1 MIEHSV
7 IEKISEIVGSQ
18 NCSNE
23 DVVLR
28 FYSGDLW
35 PRLGVYRLLGQD
47 PLNLPDAVVWP
58 SNEEEIAEVLKVCAH
73 AGVPVIPF
81 GGGSGVCGGTVPVE
95 GGVILDLKRLNRVL
109 EVDEMSMT
117 VHVQAGMLGQHLEL
131 FLNERGYT
139 LGHFPSSIMCSTVGG
154 WVSTRSAGQ
163 YSTKFGKI
171 EDMVVGID
179 CVLPDG
185 TRVYLDAT
193 EPHLG
198 HPCYLRA
205 MMGAEGTLGVITAVR
220 LKINPVPS
228 VRRLAAFRFMEL
240 GYGLEA
246 MRSIMQYGLK
256 PAVMRLYDPI
266 DTLINGLAHE
276 RGSSEKWLRKI
287 GLGTDSGRTE
297 DLYRAFLRFPWLFQK
312 LLGLLPLSSL
322 LVIGFE
328 GDANRTKWELETAM
342 ELIKRAQGRYIGTA
356 PAEKWLRNR
365 YSISFKLPKVFMLG
379 AFAETLEVSA
389 LWRDIERVYTKARD
403 RALKH
408 AAVMAHFSHA
418 YREGCA
424 VYFSIAGYHEDK
436 KVLLERYDRA
446 VSALLEACLEEGG
459 SLSHHH
465 GIGMLKQKFM
475 PKEIVGG
482 ERVFWALKGALDR
495 AQIMNPG
502 KVYPTTV
509 QVRAQGETERGLS
522 GFEAIASWH
531 HKIGAMNTIVPEV
544 PEEIKEILSL
554 ARATSK
560 TIVARK
566 PKSKEEV
573 REDCWYLDLSRL
585 DQVLEMDPVS
595 GIVTVQAGM
604 TLHQLENYL
613 YERGFTLGFVPR
625 SRLFLT
631 VGEVL
636 ANAAPREGSPLYG
649 SILDNCIGLRV
660 MLADGEEVVVRQAPR
675 RATGPDIMHC
685 FLGSGGKFGIITA
698 ACFRVYPLPQ
708 VREAVAFALDDPVV
722 CVSSVRTLLA
732 RNVTPE
738 WVLVVV
744 RSPSKVDSHR
754 KVRLV
759 MQFGGTREEV
769 TRHLSHVRAL
779 ADSLAMDVENVRP
792 EKRVTPTM
800 TRFKALERFVPLKT
814 VMDLARVLAE
824 TKDKSFPEA
833 HITDITTFGAT
844 FRLLLR
850 EEGQEFPEE
859 IAKILKCPTTYDA
872 LKAVTDRFKEMID
885 PDRVLA

>member
-1 MIEHSV
+1 MIEHKV
-7 IEKISEIVGSQ
+7 IQKIAELVGSQ
-18 NCSNE
+18 NCSHE
-23 DVVLR
+23 DAVLR

-35 PRLGVYRLLGQD
+35 PRLGVYRLLGQESVH
-47 PLNLPDAVVWP
+47 LPDAVVWP
-58 SNEEEIAEVLKVCAH
+58 GSEGEVSEVLKVCAH
-73 AGVPVIPF
+73 AGVPVVPF
-81 GGGSGVCGGTVPVE
+81 GGGSGVCGGTCPVE
-95 GGVILDLKRLNRVL
+95 GGIILDLKRLNSVL

-117 VHVQAGMLGQHLEL
+117 VHVQAGMLGQHLES

-171 EDMVVGID
+171 EDMVLGID

-185 TRVYLDAT
+185 TMVYLDAT

-228 VRRLAAFRFMEL
+228 ARRMAAFRFMDL
-240 GYGLEA
+240 TFGLEA
-246 MRSIMQYGLK
+246 MRSIMQQGLK
-256 PAVMRLYDPI
+256 PTVMRLYDPI

-276 RGSSEKWLRKI
+276 KGESEKWLRKI
-287 GLGTDSGRTE
+287 GIGADSGLTE
-297 DLYRAFLRFPWLFQK
+297 GLTRVFLRFPWLMERP
-312 LLGLLPLSSL
+312 LGLLPLSSL
-322 LVIGFE
+322 LVVGFE
-328 GDANRTKWELETAM
+328 GDANRTKWELDAAM

-356 PAEKWLRNR
+356 PAQKWLRRR
-365 YSISFKLPKVFMLG
+365 YSVSFKLPKVFMLG

-389 LWRDIERVYTKARD
+389 LWRDIERVYRKARD
-403 RALKH
+403 KALKH
-408 AAVMAHFSHA
+408 VAVMAHFSHA

-424 VYFSIAGYHEDK
+424 IYFTIAGYHEDK
-436 KVLLERYDRA
+436 EVLLERYDRA
-446 VSALLEACLEEGG
+446 VSALLEACIEEGG

-465 GIGMLKQKFM
+465 GIGMLKQRFM

-509 QVRAQGETERGLS
+509 QVRAQGEAKKDLS

-531 HKIGAMNTIVPEV
+531 HKVGAMNTIMPEV

-560 TIVARK
+560 TIIAAK
-566 PKSKEEV
+566 PKSREEF

-625 SRLFLT
+625 SRLFLSM
-631 VGEVL
+631 GEVL

-660 MLADGEEVVVRQAPR
+660 MLPDGEEVVVRQAPR
-675 RATGPDIMHC
+675 RATGPDIMNC
-685 FLGSGGKFGIITA
+685 FLGSGGRFGIITA
-698 ACFRVYPLPQ
+698 VGFRVYPLPQ

-744 RSPSKVDSHR
+744 RSPSKVDSHK

-769 TRHLSHVRAL
+769 TRHMSHVRAL
-779 ADSLAMDVENVRP
+779 ADSLVMDVENVRP

-800 TRFKALERFVPLKT
+800 TRVKTMERFVPFKT
-814 VMDLARVLAE
+814 VMKLAQVLGE

-850 EEGQEFPEE
+850 EEGHRFPEE
-859 IAKILKCPTTYDA
+859 VAQVLRSKTTHDT
-872 LKAVTDRFKEMID
+872 LMEVTDRFKEMID
-885 PDRVLA
+885 PDRVLF

>member
-1 MIEHSV
+1 MADHSF
-7 IEKISEIVGSQ
+7 IQKIAEIVGHQ
-18 NCSNE
+18 NCSCE
-23 DVVLR
+23 GPVLK

-35 PRLGVYRLLGQD
+35 PRLGLYRLLGQQSVF
-47 PLNLPDAVVWP
+47 LPDAVVWP
-58 SNEEEIAEVLKVCAH
+58 NSEEEISKVLKVCAQ

-95 GGVILDLKRLNRVL
+95 GGIILDLKRLNRVL

-117 VHVQAGMLGQHLEL
+117 VHVQAGMLGQHLES

-163 YSTKFGKI
+163 YSSKFGKI

-220 LKINPVPS
+220 LKINPVPTA
-228 VRRLAAFRFMEL
+228 RRMAAFRFMEL

-266 DTLINGLAHE
+266 DTFINGLTHE
-276 RGSSEKWLRKI
+276 EGQSEKWLRKL
-287 GLGTDSGRTE
+287 GLSTSSGLIE
-297 DLYRAFLRFPWLFQK
+297 EVYKAFLRFPWLLQK
-312 LLGLLPLSSL
+312 PLGLLPLSSL

-328 GDANRTKWELETAM
+328 GDANRTKWQLDATID
-342 ELIKRAQGRYIGTA
+342 LVKRAQGRYIGTG
-356 PAEKWLRNR
+356 PAEKWLRKR
-365 YSISFKLPKVFMLG
+365 YSVSFKLPKVFMLG

-389 LWRDIERVYTKARD
+389 LWRDIERVYRKARD
-403 RALKH
+403 KALRY

-424 VYFSIAGYHEDK
+424 IYFTIAGYHEDK
-436 KVLLERYDRA
+436 KALLERYDRA
-446 VSALLEACLEEGG
+446 VSVLLETCIEEGG

-509 QVRAQGETERGLS
+509 QVRTHGETQTGLS

-566 PKSKEEV
+566 PKSQEQV
-573 REDCWYLDLSRL
+573 REDCWYLDLSKL

-625 SRLFLT
+625 SRLY
-631 VGEVL
+631 VSIGEVL
-636 ANAAPREGSPLYG
+636 ADAAPREGSPLYG

-660 MLADGEEVVVRQAPR
+660 MLPDGEEVVVRQAPR

-698 ACFRVYPLPQ
+698 AAFRVYPLPQ
-708 VREAVAFALDDPVV
+708 VREAVAFAMDDPVL
-722 CVSSVRTLLA
+722 CISSVRTLLA

-744 RSPSKVDSHR
+744 RSPSKIDGHR

-779 ADSLAMDVENVRP
+779 ADSLGMEIEYVRP
-792 EKRVTPTM
+792 EKRVTPTRA
-800 TRFKALERFVPLKT
+800 RFKAMERFVPFKT
-814 VMDLARVLAE
+814 VMKLAQVLAE
-824 TKDKSFPEA
+824 TKDKTFPEA

-850 EEGQEFPEE
+850 EEAHKFPDE
-859 IAKILKCPTTYDA
+859 IAHILRLPTTYDA
-872 LKAVTDRFKEMID
+872 LAEFTDRFKQMID
-885 PDRVLA
+885 PDRVLS